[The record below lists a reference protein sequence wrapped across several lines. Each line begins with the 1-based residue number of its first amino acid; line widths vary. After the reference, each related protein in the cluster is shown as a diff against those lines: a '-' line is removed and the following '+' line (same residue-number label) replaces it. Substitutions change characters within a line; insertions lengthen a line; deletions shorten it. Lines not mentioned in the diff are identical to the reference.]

1 MDTINTSIFEELTL
15 YLYLTIQKSNL
26 NSYYKYDLL
35 KIEKKRVLFILIII
49 IDLILGICVKLN

>member
-35 KIEKKRVLFILIII
+35 RIEKK
-49 IDLILGICVKLN
+49 